1 MAEVTKR
8 QLADTYGV
16 SKQTVTNY
24 IDRLALQDH
33 VFRRGQTDV
42 LDEHAVQVLSN
53 ALGKSTVKQPV
64 AFVDETPKQPQDAV
78 LEALNSQ
85 IADLKQDKEQLNEQV
100 KELRRELINLRAEAQ
115 SSHDAMVA
123 AEKRA
128 SNAEG
133 RIQSLSEHLVTIADL
148 GFFARAKAAKQ
159 LPKRLGDGKGGAGGN
174 G

>member
-24 IDRLALQDH
+24 IDRLGLQDH

-53 ALGKSTVKQPV
+53 ALGKNTVKQPV

-85 IADLKQDKEQLNEQV
+85 IADLKQDKEQLREQV
-100 KELRRELINLRAEAQ
+100 EGLRNEAASLRSENQSLRDASTSDRERAA
-115 SSHDAMVA
+115 
-123 AEKRA
+123 R
-128 SNAEG
+128 AEG
-133 RIQSLSEHLVTIADL
+133 RLQSLSEYLVTMADL

-159 LPKRLGDGKGGAGGN
+159 LPKRLGDGKVGE
-174 G
+174 